1 MLELKVDT
9 LLKVTLVNLTDNITS
24 RNASHLD
31 AIRSI
36 PWNGFYELTKPRLSL
51 LSVFTA
57 SLGFLV
63 HDPLIPDM
71 VLFLALTIG
80 TALSAG
86 GAATL
91 NQWMERREDSLM
103 SRTSSRPIPSRIV
116 SPELALTFGI
126 ILCFL
131 GLLTLWNW
139 TNAWA
144 TALTFSTL
152 LIYLAA
158 YTPLKK
164 KSPIAIEIGAISGA
178 LPPLIGWVVAAGS
191 PTLFG
196 LILFGILFAWQLP
209 HFMAIAWNHRQDY
222 TAGGFKFHKLNDPSG
237 KKLSRKSFLYTL
249 LLTFFVFAPIFTKLN
264 QSNPGYFYLFS
275 SIILSVYFII
285 PAFQFFICKNRDK
298 FARKLFVVSIIYLP
312 LLLASL
318 VIDRYL

>member
-1 MLELKVDT
+1 M
-9 LLKVTLVNLTDNITS
+9 NITNNIAA
-24 RNASHLD
+24 RNASHID
-31 AIRSI
+31 ASKSI
-36 PWNGFYELTKPRLSL
+36 SWNGFYELTKPRLSL

-63 HDPLIPDM
+63 HDPLKSDL

-80 TALSAG
+80 TAFSAG
-86 GAATL
+86 GAAAL

-103 SRTSSRPIPSRIV
+103 SRTSTRPIPAKLV
-116 SPELALTFGI
+116 SPELALIFGI
-126 ILCFL
+126 TLCVL

-144 TALTFSTL
+144 TVLTFSTL
-152 LIYLAA
+152 VIYLAI

-164 KSPIAIEIGAISGA
+164 KSPLAIEIGAISGA

-191 PTLFG
+191 PTIFG

-222 TAGGFKFHKLNDPSG
+222 TAGGFKFHKFNDPSG
-237 KKLSRKSFLYTL
+237 KTLGRKSFLYTL
-249 LLTFFVFAPIFTKLN
+249 LLTFFVFAPSFAKLN
-264 QSNPGYFYLFS
+264 QSNPGYFYLAC
-275 SIILSVYFII
+275 SIILSIYFLI
-285 PAFQFFICKNRDK
+285 PSFQFFVCQNRDK
-298 FARKLFVVSIIYLP
+298 FARKLFIVSIIYLP

>member
-1 MLELKVDT
+1 M
-9 LLKVTLVNLTDNITS
+9 NITNNIAV
-24 RNASHLD
+24 RNASHID
-31 AIRSI
+31 ASKSI
-36 PWNGFYELTKPRLSL
+36 SWNGLYELTKPRLSF

-63 HDPLIPDM
+63 HDPLKSDL

-86 GAATL
+86 GAAAL
-91 NQWMERREDSLM
+91 NQWMERKEDSLM
-103 SRTSSRPIPSRIV
+103 TRTSTRPIPAKLV
-116 SPELALTFGI
+116 SPELALIFGI
-126 ILCFL
+126 TLCVL

-144 TALTFSTL
+144 TVLTFSTL
-152 LIYLAA
+152 VIYLVI

-164 KSPIAIEIGAISGA
+164 KSPLAIEIGAISGA

-191 PTLFG
+191 PTMFG

-222 TAGGFKFHKLNDPSG
+222 TAGGFKFHKFNDPSG
-237 KKLSRKSFLYTL
+237 KKLGRKSFLYTL
-249 LLTFFVFAPIFTKLN
+249 LLTFFVFAPSFAKLN
-264 QSNPGYFYLFS
+264 QSNPGYFYLIC
-275 SIILSVYFII
+275 SIILSIYFLI
-285 PAFQFFICKNRDK
+285 PSFQFFVCQNRDK
-298 FARKLFVVSIIYLP
+298 FARKLFIVSIIYLP

>member
-1 MLELKVDT
+1 M
-9 LLKVTLVNLTDNITS
+9 NITNNIAA
-24 RNASHLD
+24 RNASHID
-31 AIRSI
+31 ASKSI
-36 PWNGFYELTKPRLSL
+36 SWNGFYELTKPRLSL

-63 HDPLIPDM
+63 HDPLKSDL

-80 TALSAG
+80 TAFSAG
-86 GAATL
+86 GAAAL

-103 SRTSSRPIPSRIV
+103 SRTSTRPIPAKLV
-116 SPELALTFGI
+116 SPELALIFGI
-126 ILCFL
+126 TLCVL

-144 TALTFSTL
+144 TVLTFSTL
-152 LIYLAA
+152 VIYLAI

-164 KSPIAIEIGAISGA
+164 KSPLAIEIGAISGA

-191 PTLFG
+191 PTIFG

-222 TAGGFKFHKLNDPSG
+222 TAGGFKFHKFNDPSG
-237 KKLSRKSFLYTL
+237 KKLGRKSFLYTL
-249 LLTFFVFAPIFTKLN
+249 LLTFFVFAPNFAKLN
-264 QSNPGYFYLFS
+264 QSNPGYFYLAC
-275 SIILSVYFII
+275 SIILSIYFLI
-285 PAFQFFICKNRDK
+285 PSFQFFVCQNRDK
-298 FARKLFVVSIIYLP
+298 FARKLFIVSIIYLP